1 MAVEWKGMELHP
13 ELPEHGLPSE
23 EFLSGDYF
31 RRAKENL
38 RRLAAEDSLA
48 MINPTLIVN
57 SHLALETAEFARER
71 GAFAAL
77 HRRLFEAYFQ
87 EDLNIGDRET
97 LVKLAG
103 EAGLDGDEVQNVLAE
118 RRYQRQLSE
127 VLGEARRLGITGAP
141 TFLICN
147 QRVVGAQPY
156 EVLRQA
162 AIMAGAK
169 PREPQGATNQ

>member
-1 MAVEWKGMELHP
+1 MEVEWKGMELHP

-23 EFLSGDYF
+23 EILSGDYF

-38 RRLAAEDSLA
+38 RRLAAEDGLA

-97 LVKLAG
+97 LKCTLPKA
-103 EAGLDGDEVQNVLAE
+103 
-118 RRYQRQLSE
+118 
-127 VLGEARRLGITGAP
+127 
-141 TFLICN
+141 N
-147 QRVVGAQPY
+147 Q
-156 EVLRQA
+156 
-162 AIMAGAK
+162 
-169 PREPQGATNQ
+169 T